1 MFIFINALLSLLG
14 GEIKHLPE
22 NDACKHLHWQIALL
36 EKPIGISTTMPKK
49 ALADVSTAGERQPH
63 MWYSHTWQWKKK
75 FLESA
80 LAPFFVC
87 LFTFFCLVNKTEKLE
102 VLPSVEHVQRSEK
115 WWWKGKNW
123 SLNIAS
129 THTNLKF

>member
-1 MFIFINALLSLLG
+1 MYL
-14 GEIKHLPE
+14 
-22 NDACKHLHWQIALL
+22 QL
-36 EKPIGISTTMPKK
+36 EK
-49 ALADVSTAGERQPH
+49 D
-63 MWYSHTWQWKKK
+63 SHTCGTVTLGNEKKI

-115 WWWKGKNW
+115 WW
-123 SLNIAS
+123 
-129 THTNLKF
+129 